1 MDVVGCGWM
10 RLDDLKKKNVC
21 SDYPDIKFDN
31 RWKTPNSKYK
41 GGTGLKGNVPLP
53 FPMDVALNQSNSDYN
68 NEEGKKSDSGNGGGG
83 NQNKTK
89 TTNKPSFSVDPL
101 SSPASLLAE
110 TRRAAEDQES
120 SINLAPPK
128 KPTSTSKS
136 LIQEMDKHG
145 QGGF

>member
-1 MDVVGCGWM
+1 
-10 RLDDLKKKNVC
+10 
-21 SDYPDIKFDN
+21 
-31 RWKTPNSKYK
+31 
-41 GGTGLKGNVPLP
+41 
-53 FPMDVALNQSNSDYN
+53 MDVALNQSNSDYN

-89 TTNKPSFSVDPL
+89 TTNKTSFSVDPL

-128 KPTSTSKS
+128 APTSTSKS

>member
-1 MDVVGCGWM
+1 
-10 RLDDLKKKNVC
+10 
-21 SDYPDIKFDN
+21 
-31 RWKTPNSKYK
+31 
-41 GGTGLKGNVPLP
+41 
-53 FPMDVALNQSNSDYN
+53 MDVALNQSNSDYN

-83 NQNKTK
+83 NQNQTQ
-89 TTNKPSFSVDPL
+89 TTNKTSFSVDPL

-110 TRRAAEDQES
+110 TRRAADDQEP

-128 KPTSTSKS
+128 APTSTSKS